1 MMAFLSGMEATGY
14 LVAALMFL
22 RFWRKMRDPLFLWF
36 SGSFGLFAIGQVFL
50 TWLGEG
56 SQEGG
61 AAFIPRLLGFVL
73 LAVAILAK
81 NL

>member
-1 MMAFLSGMEATGY
+1 MMAFLSGMEAAGY
-14 LVAALMFL
+14 LVAALLFL
-22 RFWRKMRDPLFLWF
+22 RFWRKMRDSLFLWF
-36 SGSFGLFAIGQVFL
+36 SGAFCLFALNQVFVI
-50 TWLGEG
+50 WLGEG
-56 SQEGG
+56 SDEGG